1 MNLILVI
8 DACNIHSIE
17 TINVLMVEDCAI
29 YATMINEAIHHDGR
43 LICDV
48 PHAVW
53 LDKALSQLSAV
64 DFNVILLDLCLPD

>member
-1 MNLILVI
+1 MNLMLVI

-48 PHAVW
+48 RPMP
-53 LDKALSQLSAV
+53 
-64 DFNVILLDLCLPD
+64 CG